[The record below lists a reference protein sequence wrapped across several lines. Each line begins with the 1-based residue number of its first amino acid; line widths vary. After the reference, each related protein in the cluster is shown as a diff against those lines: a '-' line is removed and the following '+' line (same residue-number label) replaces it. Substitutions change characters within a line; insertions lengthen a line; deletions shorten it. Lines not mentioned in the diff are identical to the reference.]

1 MRAQNNIFSAL
12 SRKFFKLLM
21 KILERLNIIEQ
32 CRKNE
37 LPLYQCPQ
45 VVFVVMGI
53 VIIGTMVLTYAI
65 GTKWIDDPETVAL
78 IISII
83 TSVLLIL
90 SFAITQSFER
100 ISEASRMKT
109 EFINVVSHQLRSP
122 LTNLKW
128 ATDFLKTETSKKLNS
143 SEAEYFTVLE
153 ENCAR
158 MNQLVNDL
166 LTVSRIEQKQLKES
180 RETVS
185 LPKLLKKIVNETNA
199 FAIASNVKIK
209 TKIDEK
215 IPEISCT
222 NSHVKTVFEN
232 LINNAIRYC
241 SIDDSDSKK
250 HQGLVEIKLN
260 TKNNK
265 IYFEIKD
272 NGVGIPVE
280 DQKFIFQ
287 KFFRAKNIL
296 KHQTQGSGLGLF
308 IVKAII
314 EKMGGK
320 VGFMSKI
327 DKGATFWLGG
337 KVGFMSKI
345 DKGATF
351 WFTLPIK
358 T

>member
-1 MRAQNNIFSAL
+1 
-12 SRKFFKLLM
+12 M
-21 KILERLNIIEQ
+21 KILKQLNIIEQ
-32 CRKNE
+32 CKKTG
-37 LPLYQCPQ
+37 LPLHQCPQ
-45 VVFVVMGI
+45 LVFMIMGI
-53 VIIGTMVLTYAI
+53 VIIGTMLFTYAI
-65 GTKWIDDPETVAL
+65 GTKWVDDPETVAL

-83 TSVLLIL
+83 TTILLML

-100 ISEASRMKT
+100 IAEASRMKT
-109 EFINVVSHQLRSP
+109 EFINIVSHQLRSP

-128 ATDFLKTETSKKLNS
+128 ATDFLKSETSKKLND
-143 SEAEYFTVLE
+143 SESEYFTVLE

-166 LTVSRIEQKQLKES
+166 LTVSRIEQKQLKENK
-180 RETVS
+180 ETVS
-185 LPKLLKKIVNETNA
+185 LPELLKSIVDGTNA
-199 FAIASNVKIK
+199 FAIASNVKVK
-209 TKIDEK
+209 TKINEK

-222 NSHVKTVFEN
+222 SSHVKTVFEN

-241 SIDDSDSKK
+241 SINDSGDKK
-250 HQGLVEIKLN
+250 HQGLVEIQLDI
-260 TKNNK
+260 KNNK

-272 NGVGIPVE
+272 NGVGIPAK
-280 DQKFIFQ
+280 DQKFIFT

-314 EKMGGK
+314 GRMGGK
-320 VGFMSKI
+320 VGFMSQ
-327 DKGATFWLGG
+327 TN
-337 KVGFMSKI
+337 
-345 DKGATF
+345 KGATF